1 MITNWVK
8 NEHNQ
13 YRGYIIFVKDNKEEE
28 VEQSYYDYF
37 MSFFS

>member
-13 YRGYIIFVKDNKEEE
+13 YRGYIIFVKDTKDE